1 MPSGMKRKNL
11 FCEQFIQI
19 PFNTNLPLK
28 QATDVLFDLLQEMFK
43 RIKKPTKYFIIFVGM
58 NIFLL

>member
-1 MPSGMKRKNL
+1 
-11 FCEQFIQI
+11 
-19 PFNTNLPLK
+19 
-28 QATDVLFDLLQEMFK
+28 LQEMFK